1 MAIAHPAIRQRARKG
16 MTLPPVSPN
25 SAQMALSSSLPRA
38 HDALERLR
46 AIVGRRGLVP
56 ALLVLAMIA
65 LGLGAAFLPGLYDQS
80 LKSSGTVRID
90 LPPPPVVVV
99 PRVRDIA
106 PETARVINA
115 EQRFVIDGV
124 APARAFVFGGDAA
137 SFARAVDC
145 LAAAAWYEVGDDA
158 KGQRA
163 VIQVVLNRA
172 RNPAFPRTVCG
183 VVFQGSERVT
193 GCQFSFTCDGS
204 LARTPSREAWQRARA
219 LGSAALVG
227 EIDPTVGHATH
238 YHANYVVPYWASSLD
253 KIAQVDLHIFYRW
266 QGYWGTPG
274 AFAKGTAT
282 TEPLIAR
289 LAHRSLAHWP
299 SDVVPS
305 DEMLA
310 GLAPPE
316 GLAGDATPVP
326 PEQLVTGVTQKAL
339 RKAVVRGRSAADDRY
354 FIEVDAATFPGSYAT
369 AAVALCRGKPSCQV
383 FGWRDAQRM
392 GTNLPLSE
400 TQAQSLSFYYEH
412 RNGSDRAL
420 WNCIQVPRA
429 NSAQCLPAAPAALVA
444 LGG

>member
-1 MAIAHPAIRQRARKG
+1 
-16 MTLPPVSPN
+16 MTGPQVSPN
-25 SAQMALSSSLPRA
+25 SALMALATSPSRA
-38 HDALERLR
+38 LVVLERLR
-46 AIVGRRGLVP
+46 SIVVRQRALSAALIG
-56 ALLVLAMIA
+56 LLVTIGVGFAV
-65 LGLGAAFLPGLYDQS
+65 LPGMSERSRGGD
-80 LKSSGTVRID
+80 GTIRID

-115 EQRFVIDGV
+115 EQGFVIDGV

-172 RNPAFPRTVCG
+172 RNPAFPRTICG

-227 EIDPTVGHATH
+227 AVDPVVGHATH
-238 YHANYVVPYWASSLD
+238 YHANYVVPYWAPSLD

-274 AFAKGTAT
+274 AFAKGTET
-282 TEPLIAR
+282 TEPLVVR

-305 DEMLA
+305 DEVLA
-310 GLAPPE
+310 GFAPPE
-316 GLAGDATPVP
+316 GTAGVATPVP
-326 PEQLVTGVTQKAL
+326 PAQLVTGVTQKAL

-392 GTNLPLSE
+392 GTDLPLSV

-420 WNCIQVPRA
+420 WNCLQVPRA